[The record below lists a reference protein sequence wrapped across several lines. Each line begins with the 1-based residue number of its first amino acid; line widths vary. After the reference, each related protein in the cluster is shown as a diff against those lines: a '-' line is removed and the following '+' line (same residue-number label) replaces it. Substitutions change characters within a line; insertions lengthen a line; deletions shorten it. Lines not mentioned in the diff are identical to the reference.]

1 MADHK
6 DPCDLHSRPGLLDA
20 QRALDAAWDDLEI
33 YRKKVDAD
41 RRASATT
48 TDGGVRPWSEEEN
61 REFAQRLDMV
71 KAASEARAKAM
82 AAADLKSTY
91 QVETEL
97 RAHAREDPPPTV

>member
-1 MADHK
+1 
-6 DPCDLHSRPGLLDA
+6 
-20 QRALDAAWDDLEI
+20 
-33 YRKKVDAD
+33 
-41 RRASATT
+41 
-48 TDGGVRPWSEEEN
+48 
-61 REFAQRLDMV
+61 MV